1 MVVLYV
7 TINKYKNERMELVM
21 NKEIMR
27 KEDIL
32 NSDNVG
38 SAMFNLNEVMDD
50 MKGLKAILEPLSDP
64 DARELTSETFMP
76 HIVRSLESFI
86 NDINDVHNYLDQI
99 CLNSVKRSDAGTE
112 DMPLKDFAASICDE
126 HCEKVKKAQ
135 NQQELDSFCQECP
148 LTSKLEGRC

>member
-1 MVVLYV
+1 MH
-7 TINKYKNERMELVM
+7 
-21 NKEIMR
+21 KEIMR
-27 KEDIL
+27 ENDIL

-50 MKGLKAILEPLSDP
+50 MKGLKAILEPLTDP
-64 DARELTSETFMP
+64 DARELSSDSFMP

-112 DMPLKDFAASICDE
+112 DMSLKDFAASICDE
-126 HCEKVKKAQ
+126 HCEKVKKAKSQ
-135 NQQELDSFCQECP
+135 KELDSFCRECA
-148 LTSKLEGRC
+148 LTLQMERRC